1 MLFLNL
7 KWGFKEAMNFHFT
20 YLFFPLICL
29 TLRLFSSFM
38 MCFVLGNPP
47 YAWAYTTI
55 KGPFLIRYCPTRLWH
70 CTHLVGVVIFSI
82 FFGLRFRPFRCAF
95 LLSFSRHYWNLSCP
109 ICSHITLFFLIFKL
123 FFKIFFMNYID
134 HPFSRITSTAFP
146 F

>member
-1 MLFLNL
+1 
-7 KWGFKEAMNFHFT
+7 MNFHFT

-55 KGPFLIRYCPTRLWH
+55 KGPFLIRYCPTPDFDIVPI
-70 CTHLVGVVIFSI
+70 LVGVVIFSI

-95 LLSFSRHYWNLSCP
+95 LLYFSRHYWNLSCP
-109 ICSHITLFFLIFKL
+109 ICSHITLFFKYL
-123 FFKIFFMNYID
+123 NY
-134 HPFSRITSTAFP
+134 FLKYFL
-146 F
+146 